1 MMKSAKNSAEK
12 GLVIVVLIM
21 SSMLVSAQSN
31 SGTQSAQPKGMHN
44 SVKASK
50 ANRPFE
56 VGVASWYG
64 KWFNGKPTAS
74 GEAYDMNEL
83 TAAHPTLPL
92 GTWVKVT
99 NLRNR
104 LWVLVRVNDRGP
116 IVPGR
121 IIDLSYSAARML
133 NMSGRGIA
141 KVRLDVVKAP
151 EDASSIALLS
161 SPY

>member
-1 MMKSAKNSAEK
+1 VKSAKNSAKK
-12 GLVIVVLIM
+12 GLVIAVTVM
-21 SSMLVSAQSN
+21 SSMLVSAQSH
-31 SGTQSAQPKGMHN
+31 SGTQSAQPKTTHGAK
-44 SVKASK
+44 KASK
-50 ANRPFE
+50 TSRPYE
-56 VGVASWYG
+56 VGEASWYG

-99 NLRNR
+99 NLRNH

-116 IVPGR
+116 VVPGR

-141 KVRLDVVKAP
+141 KVRLDLVTVP
-151 EDASSIALLS
+151 DESSSMALLS

>member
-1 MMKSAKNSAEK
+1 MKNAKNSTEK
-12 GLVIVVLIM
+12 GFVIAVLIM
-21 SSMLVSAQSN
+21 GSMLVSAQSN
-31 SGTQSAQPKGMHN
+31 SGTRSAQPGVPHTAKK
-44 SVKASK
+44 VTK
-50 ANRPFE
+50 ANAPFQI
-56 VGVASWYG
+56 GDASWYG

-99 NLRNR
+99 NLRNH

-141 KVRLDVVKAP
+141 KVRLDLVKTP
-151 EDASSIALLS
+151 EDTSSMALLS
-161 SPY
+161 TPY